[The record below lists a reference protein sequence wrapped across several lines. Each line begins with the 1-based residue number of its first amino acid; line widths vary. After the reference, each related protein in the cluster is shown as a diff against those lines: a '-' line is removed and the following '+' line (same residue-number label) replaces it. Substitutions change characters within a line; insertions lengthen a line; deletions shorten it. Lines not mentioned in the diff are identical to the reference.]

1 MKNIIAIA
9 ATILTGLV
17 AFPEKAEAGHAS
29 VSFTYQSG
37 RSSCG
42 CPTYTKRYF
51 SGYDCHRR
59 PIYRYVSVPVV
70 HRCSH
75 HAHRPHV
82 NHYIHS
88 RSQFR
93 PAPHYSNRSHYSRN
107 QYYRSSR
114 SHGSFRRGGSCR

>member
-70 HRCSH
+70 HRCKHTRSH
-75 HAHRPHV
+75 SYTRYTP
-82 NHYIHS
+82 S
-88 RSQFR
+88 R
-93 PAPHYSNRSHYSRN
+93 HYSNHSYSRG
-107 QYYRSSR
+107 YSSR
-114 SHGSFRRGGSCR
+114 SSYHRGSSHRSSHYRGSSSRRCR

>member
-1 MKNIIAIA
+1 MKKLIAIA

-17 AFPEKAEAGHAS
+17 AFPENAEAGHSS

-42 CPTYTKRYF
+42 CPSYTKRYF
-51 SGYDCHRR
+51 SGYDCYRR

-75 HAHRPHV
+75 GSRGS
-82 NHYIHS
+82 HYTHS
-88 RSQFR
+88 RNSYR
-93 PAPHYSNRSHYSRN
+93 PAYRSGHSSHYSRGSH
-107 QYYRSSR
+107 YRRSPSR
-114 SHGSFRRGGSCR
+114 GSYNRGGSCR